1 MNNMSLAI
9 QAAKALA
16 ATAHGDQKYGE
27 HPYTKHLADVAEV
40 LGRFGVSDEDML
52 CAAWLHDSVED
63 TETTVNQIHIMFGSR
78 VADLVHR
85 VTNEEGKNRRE
96 RHEKT
101 YPKIMASDDAITLK
115 LADRIA
121 NVESSLDDQDKLKMY
136 KKEYPNFRLKLYKPG
151 KHDAMWR
158 HLDFLIGE

>member
-1 MNNMSLAI
+1 MNQVSK
-9 QAAKALA
+9 AARFA
-16 ATAHGDQKYGE
+16 ADMHADQKYGE
-27 HPYTKHLADVAEV
+27 LPYTKHLADVVEV
-40 LGRFGVSDEDML
+40 LSRFHISDDEMV

-63 TETTVNQIHIMFGSR
+63 TETTVTQIQTMFGDR
-78 VADLVHR
+78 VADLVYR
-85 VTNEEGKNRRE
+85 VTNEDGKNRKE

-101 YPKIMASDDAITLK
+101 YPKIIASDDAITLK

-121 NVESSLDDQDKLKMY
+121 NVESSLDDKDKFKMY
-136 KKEYPNFRLKLYKPG
+136 KKEYVNFRLKLYKPG